1 MYCIMHNGDL
11 MERLDKF
18 IAGQTGRTRSQ
29 ARQLISKGG
38 VSVNGAVVRSS
49 DAKIDPDND
58 IIRIGTKQVMYEKYI
73 YYMMN
78 KPAGVLSASRDPKA
92 RTVID
97 LLAQEDRRTGL
108 FPAGR
113 LDIDT
118 TGMLI
123 ITDDGDFAHRL
134 LSPSKGVYKT
144 YIATLD
150 NPVGEQEAAI
160 FSGGMV
166 IDKGEI
172 CLPAELVPL
181 ENRRAQVRICQGKF
195 HQVKR
200 MFAAVGR
207 EVLALERR
215 AIGTLE
221 LDPQLEP
228 GGYRRLQGH
237 ELDMLF
243 KNLN

>member
-1 MYCIMHNGDL
+1 

-29 ARQLISKGG
+29 ARQLISRGG
-38 VSVNGAVVRSS
+38 VSVNGTVIRSY
-49 DAKIDPDND
+49 DAKIDPDKD
-58 IIRIGTKQVMYEKYI
+58 IICIGSKQIMYEKYI

-150 NPVGEQEAAI
+150 NPVGEREAAI

-172 CLPAELVPL
+172 CLPAELTPL
-181 ENRRAQVRICQGKF
+181 ENSRAQVRICQGKF